1 MDARQTKNSDET
13 TASAS
18 PTGTPSEG
26 NATETLDQGEKKK
39 GVKKGVRF
47 WLLVCPD
54 ESLS

>member
-13 TASAS
+13 TAPAS

-39 GVKKGVRF
+39 GVKNMQIFVRCNVF
-47 WLLVCPD
+47 
-54 ESLS
+54 